1 MSNDA
6 AQLIAESILG
16 VDFKTILINNKPYTI
31 YPPTIKIICRGIKE
45 WAKLK
50 FDDNIGTK
58 ADVIQSIPENN
69 IPILK
74 GLCYFIV
81 GDVKFHKWKAYRL
94 FRQLRYGTPSINP
107 SEMKEA
113 VQTIMDLI
121 QVQDFFD
128 CAVLC
133 KNVTKMAANPK

>member
-1 MSNDA
+1 MSNEA
-6 AQLIAESILG
+6 AQFVAESILG
-16 VDFKTILINNKPYTI
+16 VDFRTILINNKPYTI

-45 WAKLK
+45 WAKLNI
-50 FDDNIGTK
+50 DDNIETE
-58 ADVIQSIPENN
+58 AHVIQSIPENN
-69 IPILK
+69 TPIIK

-81 GDVKFHKWKAYRL
+81 GDVKFYQWKTYRL
-94 FRQLRYGTPSINP
+94 FRQLRYGTPSISP
-107 SEMKEA
+107 DEMKEA

-133 KNVTKMAANPK
+133 KNAAKMAANPK